1 MELIDASYPDD
12 HYDGDLSWI
21 NFQGRWGNI
30 QKIVSQILFP
40 LPNFSNHIILC
51 KLYKSSQT
59 LCISLQHCELEPLV
73 GECGLVEGVGGP
85 GTDFGMNHFGDPDCI

>member
-30 QKIVSQILFP
+30 QKIVSQII
-40 LPNFSNHIILC
+40 FSISLHLG
-51 KLYKSSQT
+51 LYKKEY
-59 LCISLQHCELEPLV
+59 CILHKRANRQYVFHYSIV
-73 GECGLVEGVGGP
+73 S
-85 GTDFGMNHFGDPDCI
+85 

>member
-30 QKIVSQILFP
+30 QKIVSQILFR
-40 LPNFSNHIILC
+40 LPNFSNDIKEYCVRFIRAHRHYAFHYSIV
-51 KLYKSSQT
+51 S
-59 LCISLQHCELEPLV
+59 
-73 GECGLVEGVGGP
+73 
-85 GTDFGMNHFGDPDCI
+85 

>member
-30 QKIVSQILFP
+30 QKIVSQTLFR
-40 LPNFSNHIILC
+40 LPNFLNYVKIEYCVIFVRVH
-51 KLYKSSQT
+51 
-59 LCISLQHCELEPLV
+59 
-73 GECGLVEGVGGP
+73 
-85 GTDFGMNHFGDPDCI
+85 

>member
-30 QKIVSQILFP
+30 QKIVSQILFH
-40 LPNFSNHIILC
+40 LTNFSNHII
-51 KLYKSSQT
+51 
-59 LCISLQHCELEPLV
+59 IV
-73 GECGLVEGVGGP
+73 
-85 GTDFGMNHFGDPDCI
+85 

>member
-30 QKIVSQILFP
+30 QKIVSQTLFR
-40 LPNFSNHIILC
+40 LPKFLNYVKKEYCVIFVRVHRHYAFHYSIV
-51 KLYKSSQT
+51 S
-59 LCISLQHCELEPLV
+59 
-73 GECGLVEGVGGP
+73 
-85 GTDFGMNHFGDPDCI
+85 